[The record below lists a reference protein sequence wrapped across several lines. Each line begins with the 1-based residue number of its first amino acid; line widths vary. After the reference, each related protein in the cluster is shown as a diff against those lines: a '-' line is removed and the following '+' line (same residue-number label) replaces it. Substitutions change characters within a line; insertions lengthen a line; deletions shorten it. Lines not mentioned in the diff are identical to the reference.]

1 MTMYPSR
8 VRTPAG
14 RPTALDRPG
23 GYVEFWTTTAGLLRK
38 WSIGLPLL
46 AISILAGT
54 VTFVLAPTR
63 YEADTS
69 LVLAT
74 PVNGGVYSRDPNRP
88 LPRGNPLLQFNDALK
103 TAASIVIQSMNT
115 QDVWTQLGAP
125 KDGPTTITIDDGR
138 SNPRVLDI
146 SGPYIYIRV
155 VAPSPAVA
163 SGVLTKAQRR
173 VRDELTGW
181 QQTLGAPPSTY
192 LTVANIVP
200 ASKPEA
206 MTSTRWQLAAGVGL
220 LVACAGLGLAYA
232 LTRRG
237 RVPLLRNA
245 PPPPR
250 EPAPPA
256 PAARPAVPVAPIAPV
271 APVVSAYEDDDVVLW
286 DTQEIVVVTEP
297 VKGQD
302 AAEALRADDDRRFA
316 SVTRDARTDDD
327 KD

>member
-1 MTMYPSR
+1 M
-8 VRTPAG
+8 
-14 RPTALDRPG
+14 
-23 GYVEFWTTTAGLLRK
+23 EFWTTIAGLLRK

-54 VTFVLAPTR
+54 VTFIVAPTR

-163 SGVLTKAQRR
+163 SSVLTKAQRR

-200 ASKPEA
+200 PSKPEA
-206 MTSTRWQLAAGVGL
+206 MLSTRWQVAAGAGL
-220 LVACAGLGLAYA
+220 LVACAGLGLVYA

-237 RVPLLRNA
+237 ERPLRRKA

-250 EPAPPA
+250 GSAPPA
-256 PAARPAVPVAPIAPV
+256 AAALPAIPVASV
-271 APVVSAYEDDDVVLW
+271 APVVSAYEDDDVDVVLW

-316 SVTRDARTDDD
+316 SVIRDARTDDD

>member
-1 MTMYPSR
+1 M
-8 VRTPAG
+8 
-14 RPTALDRPG
+14 
-23 GYVEFWTTTAGLLRK
+23 EFWTTIAGLLRK
-38 WSIGLPLL
+38 WSVGLPLL

-54 VTFVLAPTR
+54 VTFFVAPTR

-155 VAPSPAVA
+155 VAPSPAIA
-163 SGVLTKAQRR
+163 SDVLTKAQRR

-181 QQTLGAPPSTY
+181 QRTLGAPPSTY

-200 ASKPEA
+200 PSKPEA
-206 MTSTRWQLAAGVGL
+206 MLSTRWQVAAGAGL
-220 LVACAGLGLAYA
+220 LVACAGLGLVYA

-237 RVPLLRNA
+237 ERPLLRKA

-250 EPAPPA
+250 APVPQ
-256 PAARPAVPVAPIAPV
+256 AAALQAVPV
-271 APVVSAYEDDDVVLW
+271 APVVSAYEDDDVDVVLW

-316 SVTRDARTDDD
+316 SVARDARTDDD

>member
-1 MTMYPSR
+1 M
-8 VRTPAG
+8 
-14 RPTALDRPG
+14 
-23 GYVEFWTTTAGLLRK
+23 EFWTTIAGLLRK

-46 AISILAGT
+46 AVSILAGT
-54 VTFVLAPTR
+54 VTFFVVPTR

-146 SGPYIYIRV
+146 SGPYIYINV
-155 VAPSPAVA
+155 VAPSPEIA
-163 SGVLTKAQRR
+163 SSVLTKAQRR

-181 QQTLGAPPSTY
+181 QQTLGAPSSTY

-200 ASKPEA
+200 PSKPEA
-206 MTSTRWQLAAGVGL
+206 MTSARWQAAIGAGIV
-220 LVACAGLGLAYA
+220 VACAGLGLVYA

-237 RVPLLRNA
+237 RRPLLQKA
-245 PPPPR
+245 PPPPYD
-250 EPAPPA
+250 PAPPA
-256 PAARPAVPVAPIAPV
+256 AAVLPAVSA
-271 APVVSAYEDDDVVLW
+271 APVVPAYEDGDDDVDVVLW

-302 AAEALRADDDRRFA
+302 AADTRRADTDRRFA
-316 SVTRDARTDDD
+316 SVPRNARTDDD

>member
-1 MTMYPSR
+1 M
-8 VRTPAG
+8 
-14 RPTALDRPG
+14 
-23 GYVEFWTTTAGLLRK
+23 EFWTTTAGLLRK

-256 PAARPAVPVAPIAPV
+256 TAARPAVPVAPIAPV

>member
-1 MTMYPSR
+1 M
-8 VRTPAG
+8 
-14 RPTALDRPG
+14 ALNRPG
-23 GYVEFWTTTAGLLRK
+23 GYVEFWTTIAGLLRK

-46 AISILAGT
+46 AVSILAGT
-54 VTFVLAPTR
+54 ATFFVAPTR

-155 VAPSPAVA
+155 VAPSPETA
-163 SGVLTKAQRR
+163 SSVLTKAQRR

-200 ASKPEA
+200 PSKPEA
-206 MTSTRWQLAAGVGL
+206 MISTRWQLGIGVGL
-220 LVACAGLGLAYA
+220 LVACAGLGLVYA

-237 RVPLLRNA
+237 GRPLLRDA
-245 PPPPR
+245 PPFPRDPAPPFPR
-250 EPAPPA
+250 DPAPPA
-256 PAARPAVPVAPIAPV
+256 AAAPPAVPAAPAAPV
-271 APVVSAYEDDDVVLW
+271 APVVPAYEDEDDDVDVVLW

-297 VKGQD
+297 VKGKD
-302 AAEALRADDDRRFA
+302 AAEALRTDDRRFA
-316 SVTRDARTDDD
+316 RVTRDARTDDD

>member
-1 MTMYPSR
+1 M
-8 VRTPAG
+8 
-14 RPTALDRPG
+14 
-23 GYVEFWTTTAGLLRK
+23 EFWTTTAGLLRK

-206 MTSTRWQLAAGVGL
+206 MMSTRWQLAAGVGL

-237 RVPLLRNA
+237 RVPLFRNA

-256 PAARPAVPVAPIAPV
+256 AAARPAVPVAPV
-271 APVVSAYEDDDVVLW
+271 APVVSAYEDEDVVLW

-302 AAEALRADDDRRFA
+302 PAEALRADDDRRFA

>member
-1 MTMYPSR
+1 M
-8 VRTPAG
+8 
-14 RPTALDRPG
+14 ALDRPG

-146 SGPYIYIRV
+146 SGPYIYIHV

-163 SGVLTKAQRR
+163 SSVLTKAQRR

-206 MTSTRWQLAAGVGL
+206 MMSTRWQLAAGVGL
-220 LVACAGLGLAYA
+220 LVACAGLGLVYA

-237 RVPLLRNA
+237 ELPLRRNA

-250 EPAPPA
+250 EPAPSA
-256 PAARPAVPVAPIAPV
+256 AARPAVPVAPA
-271 APVVSAYEDDDVVLW
+271 VSAYEDEDVVLW

-302 AAEALRADDDRRFA
+302 AAEALRADEDRRFA

>member
-1 MTMYPSR
+1 M
-8 VRTPAG
+8 
-14 RPTALDRPG
+14 
-23 GYVEFWTTTAGLLRK
+23 EFWTTIAGLLRK

-46 AISILAGT
+46 AISILVGT
-54 VTFVLAPTR
+54 VTFFVVPTR

-155 VAPSPAVA
+155 VAPSPDVA

-181 QQTLGAPPSTY
+181 QRTLGAPPSTY

-200 ASKPEA
+200 PSKPEA
-206 MTSTRWQLAAGVGL
+206 MLSTRWQVAAGVGL
-220 LVACAGLGLAYA
+220 LAACAGLGLVYA

-237 RVPLLRNA
+237 RVPLLRKA

-250 EPAPPA
+250 DPAPPA
-256 PAARPAVPVAPIAPV
+256 AALPAVHV
-271 APVVSAYEDDDVVLW
+271 APVVPAYEDDDVDVVLW

-297 VKGQD
+297 VKGKD

-316 SVTRDARTDDD
+316 SVPTDARTDDD